1 MKKKGYYINGYWV
14 PSMTQKDARKVIKQH
29 KKDFQEQVEKV
40 IAEFE
45 IILKIYD
52 LMKNYI
58 KDTDQQLIF
67 NMADKSR
74 GEALASIE
82 KVKNEIKEAKKNEI
96 KYAEVIKYY
105 LFFNLSW
112 QYNQRFFNNELLN
125 YCHLMEKEYIKNKW
139 NK

>member
-1 MKKKGYYINGYWV
+1 MKKKGYYINGHWV
-14 PSMTQKDARKVIKQH
+14 SSMTQKDARKVIKQY
-29 KKDFQEQVEKV
+29 KKEFQEQVEKL

-67 NMADKSR
+67 NMAEKSR
-74 GEALASIE
+74 DEALASVE
-82 KVKNEIKEAKKNEI
+82 EVKNEIKEAKKNEI
-96 KYAEVIKYY
+96 KYAEVIRYY
-105 LFFNLSW
+105 LFINFSW
-112 QYNQRFFNNELLN
+112 QYNQRIFNNEILN